1 MEGNETQNMMSSIPD
16 KESLDVVNGLDL
28 SQEVDEEVTKTTQ
41 VRLYHKLLK
50 IHKPSSLGYQ

>member
-41 VRLYHKLLK
+41 VRLYHKFLK
-50 IHKPSSLGYQ
+50 IHKPS